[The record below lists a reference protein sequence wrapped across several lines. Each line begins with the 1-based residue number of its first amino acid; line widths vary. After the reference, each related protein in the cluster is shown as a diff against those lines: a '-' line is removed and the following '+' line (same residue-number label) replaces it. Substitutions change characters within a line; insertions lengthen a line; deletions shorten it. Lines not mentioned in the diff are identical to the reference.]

1 MDPSFFGLSGDPF
14 AKPQHVDVSGDVGDH
29 TGLTTELHA
38 GLKAP
43 HGITLL
49 IGDTGAGKSAFIRG
63 FLAQLPE
70 TYVTAYLPSAGPG
83 LRHLLTETI
92 EQLGGTVA
100 QGAQE
105 DALIDTLRGLAKA
118 RAEHDRSTLIVLD
131 EAHDLPAK
139 TIERLGKLFGTDP
152 AEPSRLHL
160 TLVGRAEL
168 LDRMNAANDR
178 SILKH
183 LVQVC
188 RMDPMGPEDAF
199 RYIADRVQKVGGIV
213 DRLFTQDA
221 LKLVVQQ
228 ANGSPARIDALCSA
242 AMQRAARNGRAEIDA
257 DAVTGA
263 SRAADEDPTTDGE
276 TVTIENEPDTP
287 TYFFHD
293 EQGEDEKHA
302 EVGGQ
307 GLAATAAK
315 QASAPL
321 KAVARSAET
330 GATSRRRLLFWAA
343 GAAAVLAAFAA
354 SMTDTSTPEIPIAGR
369 KKADAVAKRG
379 GSGEAGAPAG
389 KKALKNKAA
398 NQAAAAEA
406 GADSVPKLVAKRAAQ
421 AGAAAAGA
429 AAGPKPGDPA
439 GVVGADRPSFPAP
452 EIPAAPAKA
461 AEAAFPTSVPG
472 PVTPGA
478 VATPA
483 AAAAVDAAKPAEAAP
498 VPPSPKPP
506 EAGAAAAAKSQAA
519 TPPAAVTTAKPA
531 PAAPIAPTRPPA
543 PSQPVA
549 APPTPKVVAPPA
561 AVASAQ
567 RPAAAAGLFTV
578 QIGAFS
584 SRANAESVLAK
595 ARGTAKDGRII
606 ASTAGGKP
614 IFRVV
619 TGSFS
624 SPAEAAQHAATLRAN
639 GYSTFV
645 RKLD

>member
-1 MDPSFFGLSGDPF
+1 MDPNFFGLNADPF
-14 AKPQHVDVSGDVGDH
+14 AKPDHAEFSGDLDDNA
-29 TGLTTELHA
+29 GLTTELQA

-63 FLAQLPE
+63 FLAQLSD

-92 EQLGGTVA
+92 EQLGGTIP

-105 DALIDTLRGLAKA
+105 EALIDTLKSLAKA

-139 TIERLGKLFGTDP
+139 TIERLGKLFGSDP

-188 RMDPMGPEDAF
+188 RMEPMGPEEAF
-199 RYIADRVQKVGGIV
+199 RYIADRIQKVGGIV
-213 DRLFTQDA
+213 DQIFTQDA

-228 ANGSPARIDALCSA
+228 SYGSPARIDALCSA
-242 AMQRAARNGRAEIDA
+242 AMERAAKKGRAEVDA

-263 SRAADEDPTTDGE
+263 AAGDEAGTDGDA
-276 TVTIENEPDTP
+276 VTIEKEPNTP

-293 EQGEDEKHA
+293 DQDDRGEEDVA
-302 EVGGQ
+302 P
-307 GLAATAAK
+307 TAAS
-315 QASAPL
+315 ASA
-321 KAVARSAET
+321 AEMPPQRAQPA
-330 GATSRRRLLFWAA
+330 GGTSRRRLLFWAA
-343 GAAAVLAAFAA
+343 GAIAVLAAFAA
-354 SMTDTSTPEIPIAGR
+354 TMTDRSTPTIPIAGR
-369 KKADAVAKRG
+369 QADTIAKNDGGPAAVRKGGGDKAPKKKA
-379 GSGEAGAPAG
+379 GS
-389 KKALKNKAA
+389 
-398 NQAAAAEA
+398 AAESVP
-406 GADSVPKLVAKRAAQ
+406 ADGDKVPKLVAKRAA
-421 AGAAAAGA
+421 AAASA
-429 AAGPKPGDPA
+429 AQGQVGKAAPA
-439 GVVGADRPSFPAP
+439 GQPADPRPSFPAP
-452 EIPAAPAKA
+452 EIPTAPAAAAGAASAPKTPNAGFPTSIPGPPAAATAGAPAAIAGGAAVKPEDPVVKPATDEPATPTPAAAPAAVGAPVA
-461 AEAAFPTSVPG
+461 AKPTIP
-472 PVTPGA
+472 PTR
-478 VATPA
+478 TPA
-483 AAAAVDAAKPAEAAP
+483 AAAVKPAAAP
-498 VPPSPKPP
+498 
-506 EAGAAAAAKSQAA
+506 A
-519 TPPAAVTTAKPA
+519 
-531 PAAPIAPTRPPA
+531 
-543 PSQPVA
+543 
-549 APPTPKVVAPPA
+549 PKVVAPPA
-561 AVASAQ
+561 AVASAA
-567 RPAAAAGLFTV
+567 RSVPGGLFTV

-584 SRANAESVLAK
+584 SRANAEAVLAK
-595 ARGTAKDGRII
+595 ARGTAKDGRIV

-619 TGSFS
+619 AGSFS
-624 SPAEAAQHAATLRAN
+624 SPAEANQHAAALRAN